1 MQNQKKLDE
10 EKKEQEKIALEKQ
23 MAAIKLN
30 DYKPKY
36 GQDAQLF
43 NELYMNYVDHLSKDQ
58 ESAVS
63 SGYGDR
69 PYSQQS

>member
-1 MQNQKKLDE
+1 
-10 EKKEQEKIALEKQ
+10 

-36 GQDAQLF
+36 GQDQHLF

-58 ESAVS
+58 ESAQNAA
-63 SGYGDR
+63 YGDR
-69 PYSQQS
+69 P

>member
-1 MQNQKKLDE
+1 
-10 EKKEQEKIALEKQ
+10 